1 MLCKKKKVKKNYGA
15 LSFLPIII
23 FLGLY
28 VGCGIYFTIKVV
40 ENPFSRMSRYV
51 AVLFSICIAFIF
63 YDRKTSLDEKIEIYS
78 QGAGKSGVM
87 LLGIIVLMAGAFSE
101 GASAIGGKASM
112 VNIGLS
118 LIPIFVQQRE

>member
-1 MLCKKKKVKKNYGA
+1 
-15 LSFLPIII
+15 
-23 FLGLY
+23 
-28 VGCGIYFTIKVV
+28 
-40 ENPFSRMSRYV
+40 MSRYV

-78 QGAGKSGVM
+78 QGAGKSGVI

-118 LIPIFVQQRE
+118 LIPVFVQQRE

>member
-15 LSFLPIII
+15 LSFLQIII
-23 FLGLY
+23 FLWLY
-28 VGCGIYFTIKVV
+28 LGCGIYFTIKGV

>member
-1 MLCKKKKVKKNYGA
+1 
-15 LSFLPIII
+15 
-23 FLGLY
+23 
-28 VGCGIYFTIKVV
+28 
-40 ENPFSRMSRYV
+40 
-51 AVLFSICIAFIF
+51 
-63 YDRKTSLDEKIEIYS
+63 
-78 QGAGKSGVM
+78 M

>member
-28 VGCGIYFTIKVV
+28 VGCGIYFTIKGV

-118 LIPIFVQQRE
+118 LIPVFVQQRE